1 MTGVSLNGETPGHSL
16 ASDLFVS
23 LRPDQWTKNL
33 IVFAGIVFGGQLL
46 DLGAIARASGTFGIF
61 CALSSAM
68 YLVNDVGDRAT
79 DRLHPVKAARP
90 IATGHLSPAL
100 ALGAAGLLLASG
112 QAAAILLD
120 PRLALLT
127 LGFVALLLL
136 YSRVLKHVVILD
148 VLVIAIGFV
157 LRAVGGAVV
166 INVPISQWLLV
177 CTLLLALF
185 LALTKRRQELG
196 ALGANAM
203 QHRAALGHYSPQ
215 LLDQLIT
222 IVAAA
227 TLVSYAVYTTG
238 AETVEK
244 FGTDLLT
251 LTIPFPIY
259 GVLRYLMLMNDQADG
274 TGPSDIL
281 LRDRPLAICVA
292 GWALSVTVIIYRG
305 SAF

>member
-1 MTGVSLNGETPGHSL
+1 MG
-16 ASDLFVS
+16 
-23 LRPDQWTKNL
+23 R
-33 IVFAGIVFGGQLL
+33 
-46 DLGAIARASGTFGIF
+46 
-61 CALSSAM
+61 
-68 YLVNDVGDRAT
+68 
-79 DRLHPVKAARP
+79 
-90 IATGHLSPAL
+90 
-100 ALGAAGLLLASG
+100 
-112 QAAAILLD
+112 QAA
-120 PRLALLT
+120 
-127 LGFVALLLL
+127 
-136 YSRVLKHVVILD
+136 
-148 VLVIAIGFV
+148 
-157 LRAVGGAVV
+157 
-166 INVPISQWLLV
+166 
-177 CTLLLALF
+177 
-185 LALTKRRQELG
+185 E
-196 ALGANAM
+196 